1 MNFIEG
7 KNFAEI
13 LKENTDR
20 ELDEELSIQ
29 EEDKLEMKTLGL
41 INDDDNS
48 VGRVHIGLLS
58 ALELAPGAHV
68 EVKETDQISGK
79 WMKASDLK
87 KPEYFDRLETW
98 SQFVVNI
105 LA

>member
-29 EEDKLEMKTLGL
+29 EKTNL
-41 INDDDNS
+41 
-48 VGRVHIGLLS
+48 R
-58 ALELAPGAHV
+58 
-68 EVKETDQISGK
+68 
-79 WMKASDLK
+79 
-87 KPEYFDRLETW
+87 
-98 SQFVVNI
+98 
-105 LA
+105 